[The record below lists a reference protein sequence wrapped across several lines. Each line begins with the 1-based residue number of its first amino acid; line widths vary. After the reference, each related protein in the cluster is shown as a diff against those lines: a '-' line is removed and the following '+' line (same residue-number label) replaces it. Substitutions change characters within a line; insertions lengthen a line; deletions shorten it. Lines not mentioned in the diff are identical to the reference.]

1 MKIKLLPTPFA
12 EPEIVNITTKKREF
26 GRGPSDKRIYTVTPK
41 GEKDPY
47 EYPNMPPYDDK
58 KYSNKISTKDAVSI
72 EPSDPRFYA
81 LNIYAVTRFALDM
94 WEKYFG
100 RKVNWWFDEYYER
113 LELVALTHFSNA
125 HCGYGFIET
134 GYSSHDGLPFALNHD
149 VIAHELGHL
158 IAYQEL
164 GPPDEPQQ
172 PLIYYFGFHEAI
184 SDLTALLSLLH
195 FDSQLD
201 ELLNKTKGNLFT
213 LNPASRIGKLTAY
226 TKQIRVAPNSINL
239 EMVKTAK
246 NPNVF
251 EMPLLGFFYDLLAVI
266 FQYSLYQQG
275 LIDSRLARQAEI
287 LTDATNETIQKGFD
301 RAYLHHHQAFKC
313 ELIRSRDILGKWLAY
328 IMIQLNADDLHYDK
342 VITACLQADSDL
354 TNNVYSTR
362 IEELAEWRKM
372 TMGIN

>member
-12 EPEIVNITTKKREF
+12 EPEIVTISTKKKEF
-26 GRGPSDKRIYTVTPK
+26 GRGPSDKRMYTVTPK

-47 EYPNMPPYDDK
+47 EYPNMPPYDDN
-58 KYSNKISTKDAVSI
+58 KYSNKFSINDAVNI
-72 EPSDPRFYA
+72 EPTDPRFYA

-113 LELVALTHFSNA
+113 LELVALTHFANA

-134 GYSSHDGLPFALNHD
+134 GYSSYDGLPFALNHD

-164 GPPDEPQQ
+164 GPPNEPQQ

-201 ELLNKTKGNLFT
+201 ELLNKTRGNLFT
-213 LNPASRIGKLTAY
+213 LNPASRIGKLTAN
-226 TKQIRVAPNSINL
+226 TKQIRIAPNSINL

-287 LTDATNETIQKGFD
+287 LTDATNETIQEGFD
-301 RAYLHHHQAFKC
+301 RAYTNHHQAFKC

-328 IMIQLNADDLHYDK
+328 IMIKLSADDLHYDK
-342 VITACLQADSDL
+342 VTTACLLADSNL
-354 TNNVYSTR
+354 TNNVYGAR

-372 TMGIN
+372 AMIVN